1 MSESEL
7 TQLRKG
13 KIRRLLLL
21 ILIIT
26 GFGAVTTIIIIFY
39 MNIRDNLGGWA
50 CAVINFLRIYI
61 TENSLNTYNFEFLKN
76 NINLYTWLPNG
87 MIPTKKWL

>member
-26 GFGAVTTIIIIFY
+26 GFGAVITIIIIFY
-39 MNIRDNLGGWA
+39 RNIGDMNIGDNPGG
-50 CAVINFLRIYI
+50 
-61 TENSLNTYNFEFLKN
+61 
-76 NINLYTWLPNG
+76 
-87 MIPTKKWL
+87 

>member
-50 CAVINFLRIYI
+50 CASINFLRICF
-61 TENSLNTYNFEFLKN
+61 TKNSLNTCDFELLKRI
-76 NINLYTWLPNG
+76 INLYA
-87 MIPTKKWL
+87 

>member
-39 MNIRDNLGGWA
+39 MNIRDNLGG
-50 CAVINFLRIYI
+50 
-61 TENSLNTYNFEFLKN
+61 
-76 NINLYTWLPNG
+76 
-87 MIPTKKWL
+87 